1 MSEAVPAG
9 AEPKSGCWTMGA
21 ESMVGRTLANP
32 VESDLV
38 LAVDERRPDGEDETG
53 LACAGGTSGVNKAI
67 E

>member
-9 AEPKSGCWTMGA
+9 AEPKSGCWTMGT
-21 ESMVGRTLANP
+21 ESMVGSAFANP

-38 LAVDERRPDGEDETG
+38 SAVDKRRPDGEDETC